1 MKKITLLLLTGILA
15 ACLLA
20 GCGKHDGGQETA
32 EPAPQD
38 TTENVPGKEE
48 DTDGGS
54 GDEGPDTSAEAVP
67 EPGQGG
73 TDQAAQIAEA
83 EPEPEIIEDPVLE
96 IDWKERYVS
105 WMKSLM
111 DESGSVG
118 GRFSL
123 LFIDE
128 DDIPEI
134 IWKTDIEAQGSLLV
148 TYDGETLDELAVSRT
163 GMTYLDSRNLV
174 KDYSGEDQVMY
185 DRIYSIRD
193 GKWILQAEGSVEEK
207 TAEDGTSAGTGRTK
221 PGSAVHKTVIIY
233 TWQGQEVDGD
243 TYDAKLSALFEPS
256 ETAVPTVFY
265 HYSTMIGL
273 LEDEED
279 PDADREAYAETVMDG
294 IIGIRE
300 TDMDQPAAEECGP
313 FTQGQ
318 IDAAALDA
326 GVRADRERKGLRI
339 SQLNQ
344 KLEEMLAK
352 NAGLSFYSIR
362 MDSEGNGTAV
372 YIQAPA
378 AADEDGMTAA
388 LVLQTEDGGENWTA
402 AADTV
407 EMPAAESAGLDATA
421 AEEAAGDQ
429 VSPEAP
435 AEGTEEEPDQQA
447 EPARQTEPEQQTEP
461 ENKQES
467 GRQAEPEDQQAPG
480 QEAQPRQEDGGSSP
494 GNDRENV

>member
-207 TAEDGTSAGTGRTK
+207 TAEDGASAGTGQTK

-265 HYSTMIGL
+265 DYSTMIGL

-447 EPARQTEPEQQTEP
+447 EPARQTEPE
-461 ENKQES
+461 NKQES

>member
-148 TYDGETLDELAVSRT
+148 TFDGKTLDELAVSRT

-207 TAEDGTSAGTGRTK
+207 TAEDGASAGTGQTK

-265 HYSTMIGL
+265 DYSTMIGL

-447 EPARQTEPEQQTEP
+447 EPARQTEPE
-461 ENKQES
+461 NKQES

>member
-207 TAEDGTSAGTGRTK
+207 TAEDGASAGTGRTK

-265 HYSTMIGL
+265 DYSTMIGL

-279 PDADREAYAETVMDG
+279 PDADREAYAETIMDG

-447 EPARQTEPEQQTEP
+447 EPARQTEPE
-461 ENKQES
+461 NKQES

>member
-207 TAEDGTSAGTGRTK
+207 TAEDGVSAGTGQTK

-265 HYSTMIGL
+265 DYSTMIGL

-447 EPARQTEPEQQTEP
+447 EPARQTEPE
-461 ENKQES
+461 NKQES

>member
-207 TAEDGTSAGTGRTK
+207 TAEDGASAGTGQTK

-265 HYSTMIGL
+265 DYSTMIGL

-378 AADEDGMTAA
+378 AADKDGMTAA

-447 EPARQTEPEQQTEP
+447 EPARQTEPE
-461 ENKQES
+461 NKQES
-467 GRQAEPEDQQAPG
+467 GRQAEPEEQQAPG
-480 QEAQPRQEDGGSSP
+480 QVAQPRQEDGGSSP

>member
-1 MKKITLLLLTGILA
+1 MKKITLLLLTGILT

-207 TAEDGTSAGTGRTK
+207 TAEDGASAGTGQTK

-265 HYSTMIGL
+265 DYSTMIGL

-447 EPARQTEPEQQTEP
+447 EPARQTEPE
-461 ENKQES
+461 NKQES

>member
-148 TYDGETLDELAVSRT
+148 TFDGKTLDELAVSRT

-207 TAEDGTSAGTGRTK
+207 TAEDGASAGTGRTK

-265 HYSTMIGL
+265 DYSTMIGL

-447 EPARQTEPEQQTEP
+447 EPARQTEPE
-461 ENKQES
+461 NKQES

>member
-207 TAEDGTSAGTGRTK
+207 TAEDGASAGTGQTK

-243 TYDAKLSALFEPS
+243 TYDAKLAALFEPS

-265 HYSTMIGL
+265 DYSTMIGL

-339 SQLNQ
+339 FQLNQ

-372 YIQAPA
+372 YIQEPA

-447 EPARQTEPEQQTEP
+447 EPARQTEPE
-461 ENKQES
+461 NKQES
-467 GRQAEPEDQQAPG
+467 GRQAEPEEQQAPG

>member
-207 TAEDGTSAGTGRTK
+207 TGEDGASAGTGQTK

-265 HYSTMIGL
+265 DYSTMIGL

-362 MDSEGNGTAV
+362 MDSKGNGTAV

-447 EPARQTEPEQQTEP
+447 EPARQTEPE
-461 ENKQES
+461 NKQES
-467 GRQAEPEDQQAPG
+467 GRQAEPEEQQAPG

>member
-207 TAEDGTSAGTGRTK
+207 TAEDGASAGTGQTK

-265 HYSTMIGL
+265 DYSTMIGL

-447 EPARQTEPEQQTEP
+447 EPARQTEPE
-461 ENKQES
+461 NKQES

-480 QEAQPRQEDGGSSP
+480 QEAQPRQEDGGNSP

>member
-148 TYDGETLDELAVSRT
+148 TFDGETLDELAVSRT

-207 TAEDGTSAGTGRTK
+207 TAEDGVSAGTGQTK

-265 HYSTMIGL
+265 DYSTMIGL

-447 EPARQTEPEQQTEP
+447 EPARQTEPE
-461 ENKQES
+461 NKQES

>member
-207 TAEDGTSAGTGRTK
+207 TAEDGASAGTGQTK

-265 HYSTMIGL
+265 DYSTMIGL

-362 MDSEGNGTAV
+362 MDSEGDGTAV

-407 EMPAAESAGLDATA
+407 EMPVAESAGLDATA

-447 EPARQTEPEQQTEP
+447 EPARQTEPE
-461 ENKQES
+461 NKQES

>member
-207 TAEDGTSAGTGRTK
+207 TAEDGASAGTSQTK

-265 HYSTMIGL
+265 DYSTMIGL

-447 EPARQTEPEQQTEP
+447 EPARQTEPE
-461 ENKQES
+461 NKQES

>member
-207 TAEDGTSAGTGRTK
+207 TAEDGASAGTGQTK

-265 HYSTMIGL
+265 DYSTMIGL

-429 VSPEAP
+429 VFPEAP

-447 EPARQTEPEQQTEP
+447 EPARQTEP

>member
-148 TYDGETLDELAVSRT
+148 TYDGDTLDELAVSRT

-265 HYSTMIGL
+265 DYSTMIGL

-447 EPARQTEPEQQTEP
+447 EPARQTEPE
-461 ENKQES
+461 NKQES

>member
-20 GCGKHDGGQETA
+20 GCGKHGGGQETA

-123 LFIDE
+123 LFINE

-207 TAEDGTSAGTGRTK
+207 TAEDGASAGTGQTK

-265 HYSTMIGL
+265 DYSTMIGL

-447 EPARQTEPEQQTEP
+447 EPARQTEPE
-461 ENKQES
+461 NKQES

>member
-207 TAEDGTSAGTGRTK
+207 TAEDGASAGTGQTK

-265 HYSTMIGL
+265 DYSTMIGL

-407 EMPAAESAGLDATA
+407 EMPVAESAGLDATA

-447 EPARQTEPEQQTEP
+447 EPARQTEPE
-461 ENKQES
+461 NKQES

>member
-174 KDYSGEDQVMY
+174 KDYSGEDQIMY

-207 TAEDGTSAGTGRTK
+207 TAEDGASAGTGQTK

-265 HYSTMIGL
+265 DYSTMIGL

-447 EPARQTEPEQQTEP
+447 EPARQTEPE
-461 ENKQES
+461 NKQES

>member
-15 ACLLA
+15 ACLLD

-207 TAEDGTSAGTGRTK
+207 TGEDGASAGTGQTK

-265 HYSTMIGL
+265 DYSTMIGL

-352 NAGLSFYSIR
+352 NAGLPFYSIR

-407 EMPAAESAGLDATA
+407 EMPVAESAGLDATA

-447 EPARQTEPEQQTEP
+447 EPARQTEPE
-461 ENKQES
+461 NKQES

>member
-54 GDEGPDTSAEAVP
+54 GDEEPDTSAEAVP

-207 TAEDGTSAGTGRTK
+207 TAEDGASAGTGQTK

-265 HYSTMIGL
+265 DYSTMIGL

-447 EPARQTEPEQQTEP
+447 EPARQTEPE
-461 ENKQES
+461 NKQES

>member
-148 TYDGETLDELAVSRT
+148 TFDGETLDELAVSRT

-265 HYSTMIGL
+265 DYSTMIGL

-447 EPARQTEPEQQTEP
+447 EPARQTEPE
-461 ENKQES
+461 NKQES

>member
-54 GDEGPDTSAEAVP
+54 GDEEPDTSAEAVP
-67 EPGQGG
+67 EPGQDG

-207 TAEDGTSAGTGRTK
+207 TAEDGASAGTGQTK

-265 HYSTMIGL
+265 DYSTMIGL

-447 EPARQTEPEQQTEP
+447 EPARQTEPE
-461 ENKQES
+461 NKQES
-467 GRQAEPEDQQAPG
+467 GRQAEPEEQQAPG

>member
-48 DTDGGS
+48 DTDRGS

-118 GRFSL
+118 GRFAL

-148 TYDGETLDELAVSRT
+148 TFDGKTLDELAVSRT

-265 HYSTMIGL
+265 DYSTMIGL

-447 EPARQTEPEQQTEP
+447 EPARQTEPE
-461 ENKQES
+461 NKQES

>member
-265 HYSTMIGL
+265 DYSTMIGL

-447 EPARQTEPEQQTEP
+447 EPARQTEPE
-461 ENKQES
+461 NKQES

>member
-207 TAEDGTSAGTGRTK
+207 TAEDGASAGTGRTK

-265 HYSTMIGL
+265 DYSTMIGL

-447 EPARQTEPEQQTEP
+447 EPARQSEP

>member
-207 TAEDGTSAGTGRTK
+207 TAEDGASAGTGQTK

-265 HYSTMIGL
+265 DYSTMIGL

-344 KLEEMLAK
+344 KLVEMLAK

-447 EPARQTEPEQQTEP
+447 EPARQTEPE
-461 ENKQES
+461 NKQES

>member
-207 TAEDGTSAGTGRTK
+207 TAEDGASAGTGQTK

-265 HYSTMIGL
+265 DYSTMIGL

-352 NAGLSFYSIR
+352 NAGLSFYLIR

-447 EPARQTEPEQQTEP
+447 EPARQTEPE
-461 ENKQES
+461 NKQES

>member
-207 TAEDGTSAGTGRTK
+207 TAEDGASAGTGQTK

-265 HYSTMIGL
+265 DYSTMIGL

-407 EMPAAESAGLDATA
+407 DMPAAESAGLDATA

-447 EPARQTEPEQQTEP
+447 EPARQTEPE
-461 ENKQES
+461 NKQES

>member
-207 TAEDGTSAGTGRTK
+207 TAEDGASAGTGRTK

-265 HYSTMIGL
+265 DYSTMIGL

-447 EPARQTEPEQQTEP
+447 EPARQTEPE
-461 ENKQES
+461 NKQES
-467 GRQAEPEDQQAPG
+467 GRQAEPEEQQAPG

>member
-207 TAEDGTSAGTGRTK
+207 TAEDGASAGTGQTK

-265 HYSTMIGL
+265 DYSTMIGL

-447 EPARQTEPEQQTEP
+447 EPARQTEPE
-461 ENKQES
+461 NKQES

-480 QEAQPRQEDGGSSP
+480 QEAKPRQEDGGSSP

>member
-1 MKKITLLLLTGILA
+1 
-15 ACLLA
+15 
-20 GCGKHDGGQETA
+20 
-32 EPAPQD
+32 
-38 TTENVPGKEE
+38 
-48 DTDGGS
+48 
-54 GDEGPDTSAEAVP
+54 
-67 EPGQGG
+67 
-73 TDQAAQIAEA
+73 
-83 EPEPEIIEDPVLE
+83 
-96 IDWKERYVS
+96 
-105 WMKSLM
+105 
-111 DESGSVG
+111 
-118 GRFSL
+118 
-123 LFIDE
+123 
-128 DDIPEI
+128 
-134 IWKTDIEAQGSLLV
+134 
-148 TYDGETLDELAVSRT
+148 
-163 GMTYLDSRNLV
+163 MTYLDSRNLV

-207 TAEDGTSAGTGRTK
+207 TAEDGASAGTSQTK

-265 HYSTMIGL
+265 DYSTMIGL

-447 EPARQTEPEQQTEP
+447 EPARQTEPE
-461 ENKQES
+461 NKQES

>member
-207 TAEDGTSAGTGRTK
+207 TAEDGVSAGTGQTK

-265 HYSTMIGL
+265 DYSTMIGL

-372 YIQAPA
+372 YIQEPA

-407 EMPAAESAGLDATA
+407 EMPVAESAGLDATA

-447 EPARQTEPEQQTEP
+447 EPARQTEPE
-461 ENKQES
+461 NKQES

>member
-207 TAEDGTSAGTGRTK
+207 TAEDGASAGIGRTK

-265 HYSTMIGL
+265 DYSTMIGL

-447 EPARQTEPEQQTEP
+447 EPARQTEPE
-461 ENKQES
+461 NKQES

>member
-207 TAEDGTSAGTGRTK
+207 TAEDGVSAGTGQTK

-265 HYSTMIGL
+265 DYSTMIGL

-447 EPARQTEPEQQTEP
+447 EPARQTEPE
-461 ENKQES
+461 NKQES
-467 GRQAEPEDQQAPG
+467 GRQAEPEEQQAPG

>member
-38 TTENVPGKEE
+38 TTENGPGKEE

-54 GDEGPDTSAEAVP
+54 GDEEPDTSAEAVP

-207 TAEDGTSAGTGRTK
+207 TAEDGASAGTGQTK

-265 HYSTMIGL
+265 DYSTMIGL

-447 EPARQTEPEQQTEP
+447 EPARQTEPE
-461 ENKQES
+461 NKQES

>member
-207 TAEDGTSAGTGRTK
+207 TAEDGVSAGTGQTK

-265 HYSTMIGL
+265 DYSTMIGL

-388 LVLQTEDGGENWTA
+388 MVLQTEDGGENWTA

-447 EPARQTEPEQQTEP
+447 EPARQTEPE
-461 ENKQES
+461 NKQES

>member
-207 TAEDGTSAGTGRTK
+207 TAEDGASAGTGQTK

-265 HYSTMIGL
+265 DYSTMIGL

-407 EMPAAESAGLDATA
+407 EMPVAESAGLDATA

-447 EPARQTEPEQQTEP
+447 EPARQTEPE
-461 ENKQES
+461 NKQES
-467 GRQAEPEDQQAPG
+467 GRQAEPEGQQAPG

>member
-207 TAEDGTSAGTGRTK
+207 TAEDGASAGTGQTK

-265 HYSTMIGL
+265 DYSTMIGL

-372 YIQAPA
+372 YIQEPA

-388 LVLQTEDGGENWTA
+388 MVLQTEDGGENWTA

-447 EPARQTEPEQQTEP
+447 EPARQTEPE
-461 ENKQES
+461 NKQES

>member
-15 ACLLA
+15 ACLLD

-207 TAEDGTSAGTGRTK
+207 TAEDGASAGTGQTK

-265 HYSTMIGL
+265 DYSTMIGL

-447 EPARQTEPEQQTEP
+447 EPARQTEPE
-461 ENKQES
+461 NKQES

>member
-38 TTENVPGKEE
+38 TTENGPGKEE

-54 GDEGPDTSAEAVP
+54 GDEEPDTSAEAVP

-148 TYDGETLDELAVSRT
+148 TFDGETLDELAVSRT

-207 TAEDGTSAGTGRTK
+207 TAEDGASAGTGQTK

-265 HYSTMIGL
+265 DYSTMIGL

-447 EPARQTEPEQQTEP
+447 EPARQTEPE
-461 ENKQES
+461 NKQES